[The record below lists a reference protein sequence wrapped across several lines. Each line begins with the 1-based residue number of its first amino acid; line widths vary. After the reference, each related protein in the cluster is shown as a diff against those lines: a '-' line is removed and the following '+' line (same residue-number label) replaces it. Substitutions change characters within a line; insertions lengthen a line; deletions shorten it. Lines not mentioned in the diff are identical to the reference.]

1 MLDQLHHGLICDYN
15 PDDSR
20 LPKRLRSAKAP
31 CNKIAHGEAVLS
43 GSDAM
48 AAADA
53 VETRKA
59 TSRKGGAPSAPK
71 TLSVAPRPRPL
82 AR

>member
-1 MLDQLHHGLICDYN
+1 MLDQPHHRLICDYN

-31 CNKIAHGEAVLS
+31 CNKVGHGEAVLS
-43 GSDAM
+43 GGDAM

-59 TSRKGGAPSAPK
+59 TSRKGRGSVSAK
-71 TLSVAPRPRPL
+71 SVQRRS
-82 AR
+82 